1 MTKQLAVFGGMLAL
15 LTIGSGPAAAFEETT
30 VAPQAAPAAN
40 QLQSDGLA
48 MDLQFPNDGEIDGGE
63 GLKIQSSGTLKVM
76 PKMDFGLE
84 LLYSSKDED
93 DTLAHAGSDLEDGDD
108 IKVLGTIRRRF

>member
-15 LTIGSGPAAAFEETT
+15 LTIGSGPAVAFEETT
-30 VAPQAAPAAN
+30 VAPQVAPAAQ
-40 QLQSDGLA
+40 QLQGEGL
-48 MDLQFPNDGEIDGGE
+48 DLDLSVPNDVDAGE
-63 GLKIQSSGTLKVM
+63 GLKLQGSGTLKVM

-93 DTLAHAGSDLEDGDD
+93 DALAFAGPDAEDSDD
-108 IKVLGTIRRRF
+108 IKVLGTVRRRF